1 MKNANA
7 AAKNGVPGKKSVR
20 GSIAKSSE
28 RARERQPQGDHC
40 GNPVH
45 RLRTALKELA
55 HGQADSPG
63 DLF

>member
-28 RARERQPQGDHC
+28 KSE
-40 GNPVH
+40 
-45 RLRTALKELA
+45 
-55 HGQADSPG
+55 
-63 DLF
+63 